1 MDGSRGVTH
10 RVMAC
15 LVAVAFAFC
24 MTGCERTV
32 TKYDE
37 TGKPYS
43 EKEFDPWM
51 TIGGFI
57 LFGIILGGVIYAA
70 EVNSSELLDEDKT
83 LLAYAPS
90 GNTASDALPLLSGK
104 ARWIEVL
111 DPHGNLLSRHLI
123 RTDRLN
129 AGEQLLNMSEVQVSS
144 DINEEVLRDVMG
156 EFAASQGQEVPEAI
170 QARVSFVGDGT
181 GVMKI
186 SRLSSVGKEHR
197 AGTTATRIITSPFG
211 VFRVDTVGSVSGE
224 IEVTV
229 SQLN

>member
-1 MDGSRGVTH
+1 M
-10 RVMAC
+10 
-15 LVAVAFAFC
+15 
-24 MTGCERTV
+24 
-32 TKYDE
+32 
-37 TGKPYS
+37 
-43 EKEFDPWM
+43 
-51 TIGGFI
+51 
-57 LFGIILGGVIYAA
+57 
-70 EVNSSELLDEDKT
+70 
-83 LLAYAPS
+83 LAYAPS

-123 RTDRLN
+123 RTDRLS

-170 QARVSFVGDGT
+170 QAHVSFVGDGT

-197 AGTTATRIITSPFG
+197 AGTIATRIITSPFG
-211 VFRVDTVGSVSGE
+211 VFRVDTAGSVSGE